1 MGRLAIIW
9 HTPHCPETAPEADV
23 SLSCGR
29 RETLEFTMDRAFL
42 TKTVLEV
49 VRAQAAGFSG
59 PIREDTP
66 LGPDGLGI
74 DSIGCLDIVLELE
87 QRTGITLRDE
97 TLTAESLV
105 TPGSLVEHL
114 VSAAGQ

>member
-1 MGRLAIIW
+1 
-9 HTPHCPETAPEADV
+9 
-23 SLSCGR
+23 
-29 RETLEFTMDRAFL
+29 MDRALL

-49 VRAQAAGFSG
+49 VRAQAADFSG
-59 PIREDTP
+59 PISEDTP
-66 LGPDGLGI
+66 LGPDGVGI

-97 TLTAESLV
+97 TLTAESLA

-114 VSAAGQ
+114 VSATGQ